1 MSDKPKVMD
10 LSRTKPKIKG
20 PRLPIQSPTPTT
32 PISVPFIHASTPPH
46 APTPVA
52 SQPQPEQLGFATAEL
67 ERLHFADKEYK
78 VFAEDLQEVGHIGV
92 GNYGTVLKMLFKK
105 TDTVM
110 AVKKIPVRDLRQTEK
125 KEIMEIA
132 IVMKAG
138 QFPYIVEFYGCL
150 IRDGDVW
157 ICMELMDSSM
167 DKVSEL
173 VYNKLKQYIP
183 EDILGKMSVSV
194 VKALHYLKRE
204 LKIIHRDVKPSNIL
218 FNRKG
223 EFKLC
228 DFGISGRL
236 VDSIAKTMEVGCR
249 PYMAPERI
257 DPRRAEYGYAIQS
270 DVWSFG
276 ITLLELA
283 LGSFPYGKWTTI
295 FDQLNAV
302 VNGPPPR
309 LPSNERFSN
318 ELLDF
323 SAACLTKDDT
333 KRADYAFLEQTA
345 FFKRYETTNVDAA
358 SWYNSI
364 QEKVT

>member
-157 ICMELMDSSM
+157 ISRAE
-167 DKVSEL
+167 
-173 VYNKLKQYIP
+173 NHP
-183 EDILGKMSVSV
+183 
-194 VKALHYLKRE
+194 
-204 LKIIHRDVKPSNIL
+204 RDVKPSNIL